1 MPTFVYMTRCDG
13 CGHCVD
19 ICPSDIMH
27 IDKTYRRAYNIEPN
41 MCWECYSCVK
51 ACPQNAIDMRGYAD
65 FAPLGHSVRVQRDE
79 KKGTIAWRIKFRN
92 GTEKNFLSP
101 ITTKPWGQAIPKLA
115 DVPGPSKEMRDSQL
129 LYNEPKWIRMDE
141 GGLRTL
147 EARRSQAEERRLLLM
162 AYDTIIEDGIDVLV
176 VGAGLG
182 GSGAAWEA
190 RFWGQNKKIVIAE
203 KANID
208 RSGAVAQG
216 LYAINCYMGTRW
228 GENNPEDHVRYAR
241 IDLMGLVREDLL
253 FDMARH
259 VDSTVHQFEEWGLP
273 IMKDPKTGRYLREG
287 RWQIMIHGESYKPIV
302 AEAAKKSA
310 DKVFNRIC
318 VTHLLMDDSRENRVA
333 GAVGFNVRTGNYH
346 VFKSKTVIC
355 GAGGASN
362 IFKPRSVG
370 EGSGRTWYAPWSSAS
385 AYGLMIDAGAK
396 MTQMENRIVLARFK
410 DGYGPV
416 GAYFLHLKT
425 YTQNCLGEE
434 YESKWFP
441 DLQKMVGKEYLDP
454 EASHLTHRPIPTC
467 LRNHCIISEVNAGR
481 GPIHMVTMRA
491 FQDPHLEEVGWEN
504 FLGMTVGQAVLWA
517 ATDVDPKNENPELT
531 TSEPYVMGSHATCS
545 GAWCSGPEDVSPP
558 EYFWGYNRMTTIE
571 GPVRRRR
578 RGRRHAA
585 RLLVGVVHRRPSRG
599 EGRLQVHRR
608 RQGRRHRRLRRADQP
623 PQGGDLQAH
632 GALPDLPQCDRGG
645 RRQPALH
652 QSQAGPGPSAEADGR
667 VLRRRDRQ
675 LHDQREAP
683 EHRPQEA
690 QDHGGRPREPGRQG
704 HPRAA
709 ARVGIE
715 APSPRCRVRHAAH
728 AVPQG
733 DALAGLLLPG

>member
-1 MPTFVYMTRCDG
+1 MA
-13 CGHCVD
+13 H
-19 ICPSDIMH
+19 
-27 IDKTYRRAYNIEPN
+27 E
-41 MCWECYSCVK
+41 
-51 ACPQNAIDMRGYAD
+51 
-65 FAPLGHSVRVQRDE
+65 
-79 KKGTIAWRIKFRN
+79 TI
-92 GTEKNFLSP
+92 
-101 ITTKPWGQAIPKLA
+101 
-115 DVPGPSKEMRDSQL
+115 V
-129 LYNEPKWIRMDE
+129 
-141 GGLRTL
+141 
-147 EARRSQAEERRLLLM
+147 
-162 AYDTIIEDGIDVLV
+162 EDGIDILV

-182 GSGAAWEA
+182 GTGAAWEA

-228 GENNPEDHVRYAR
+228 GENMPEDHVRYAR
-241 IDLMGLVREDLL
+241 IDLMGMVREDLL

-318 VTHLLMDDSRENRVA
+318 VTHLLMDESKPNRVA

-362 IFKPRSVG
+362 IFKPRSTG
-370 EGSGRTWYAPWSSAS
+370 EGAGRTWYAPWSSAS

-425 YTQNCLGEE
+425 YTQNALGEE

-441 DLQKMVGKEYLDP
+441 ALQKMVGKEYLDP
-454 EASHLTHRPIPTC
+454 EVSHLTHRPIPTC
-467 LRNHCIISEVNAGR
+467 LRNHCIISEVAAGR

-531 TSEPYVMGSHATCS
+531 TSEPYVMGSHATGS

-558 EYFWGYNRMTTIE
+558 EYFWGYNRMTTVE
-571 GPVRRRR
+571 GLFGAGDAVGGTP
-578 RGRRHAA
+578 HAFSS
-585 RLLVGVVHRRPSRG
+585 GSFT
-599 EGRLQVHRR
+599 EGRLAAKAACKYIDDGKAEGIVVSDEQVNRR
-608 RQGRRHRRLRRADQP
+608 KKEIFKPLEHYRTYSNAIVAGTVNPHYINPQQGLDRLQKLMDEYCGGYTVGYMTNEKLLNICLKKLKLMEEDLGSVAAKDIHELLRAWELKHRHRAAECVTHHTLFRKETRWPGYYYR
-623 PQGGDLQAH
+623 GDAMKVDDENWH
-632 GALPDLPQCDRGG
+632 
-645 RRQPALH
+645 
-652 QSQAGPGPSAEADGR
+652 
-667 VLRRRDRQ
+667 VLTVSRRDP
-675 LHDQREAP
+675 ETGEYTMEKAP
-683 EHRPQEA
+683 CYHLVADE
-690 QDHGGRPREPGRQG
+690 
-704 HPRAA
+704 
-709 ARVGIE
+709 
-715 APSPRCRVRHAAH
+715 
-728 AVPQG
+728 
-733 DALAGLLLPG
+733 

>member
-1 MPTFVYMTRCDG
+1 MAT
-13 CGHCVD
+13 
-19 ICPSDIMH
+19 
-27 IDKTYRRAYNIEPN
+27 KTI
-41 MCWECYSCVK
+41 V
-51 ACPQNAIDMRGYAD
+51 
-65 FAPLGHSVRVQRDE
+65 
-79 KKGTIAWRIKFRN
+79 
-92 GTEKNFLSP
+92 
-101 ITTKPWGQAIPKLA
+101 
-115 DVPGPSKEMRDSQL
+115 
-129 LYNEPKWIRMDE
+129 
-141 GGLRTL
+141 
-147 EARRSQAEERRLLLM
+147 EE
-162 AYDTIIEDGIDVLV
+162 GIDILV

-182 GSGAAWEA
+182 GTGAAWEA
-190 RFWGQNKKIVIAE
+190 RFWGQDKKIVIAE

-259 VDSTVHQFEEWGLP
+259 VDSTVHQFEDWGLP
-273 IMKDPKTGRYLREG
+273 IMKNPKTGRYLREG

-318 VTHLLMDDSRENRVA
+318 VTHLLMDEARPNRVA

-362 IFKPRSVG
+362 IFKPRSTG
-370 EGSGRTWYAPWSSAS
+370 EGAGRTWYAPWSSAS

-425 YTQNCLGEE
+425 YTQNGLGEE
-434 YESKWFP
+434 YESKWWP
-441 DLQKMVGKEYLDP
+441 ELQKMVGKEYLDP
-454 EASHLTHRPIPTC
+454 DSFHLTHRPIPTC
-467 LRNHCIISEVNAGR
+467 LRNHALISELKAGR
-481 GPIHMVTMRA
+481 GPIHMVTMHA

-545 GAWCSGPEDVSPP
+545 GAWCSGPEDISPP
-558 EYFWGYNRMTTIE
+558 EYFWGYNRMTTVE
-571 GPVRRRR
+571 GLFGAGDAVGGTP
-578 RGRRHAA
+578 HAFSS
-585 RLLVGVVHRRPSRG
+585 GSFT
-599 EGRLQVHRR
+599 EGRLAAKAACKYIDDGKGEGIVVSDAQIERR
-608 RQGRRHRRLRRADQP
+608 RKEIYKPLEHYRIYRNAVVAGTVNPHYINPQQGLDRLQKLMDEYCGGYTVGYMTNEKLLNICLKKLKIMEEDLESLAAKDIHELLRAWELKHRHRAAECVTHHTLFRKETRWPGYYYR
-623 PQGGDLQAH
+623 GDVMKVDDENWH
-632 GALPDLPQCDRGG
+632 
-645 RRQPALH
+645 
-652 QSQAGPGPSAEADGR
+652 
-667 VLRRRDRQ
+667 VLTVSRRDP
-675 LHDQREAP
+675 ETGVYTMEKAP
-683 EHRPQEA
+683 CYHLVADEVA
-690 QDHGGRPREPGRQG
+690 TT
-704 HPRAA
+704 
-709 ARVGIE
+709 
-715 APSPRCRVRHAAH
+715 SHAAGQKLS
-728 AVPQG
+728 V
-733 DALAGLLLPG
+733 